1 MIEREKTFLAKYIPQ
16 DVLACESKDI
26 IDIYIPKNQTHPH
39 LRVRKSGE
47 EYEITKKVQVE
58 KDDASTQKEFTIP
71 MTKEEYN
78 ALSVLPGKRVEKR
91 RYYYPYNGKTVEFD
105 VFLGDLSGLVL
116 VDVEFDTAEEK
127 AVFDMPDFC
136 LVDITQEEFIAGG
149 MLCGKS
155 YRDIAQKLEGFGYT
169 TLHK

>member
-16 DVLACESKDI
+16 DVLTCESKDI
-26 IDIYIPKNQTHPH
+26 IDIYIPKNQTHSH
-39 LRVRKSGE
+39 LRIRKSGDVC
-47 EYEITKKVQVE
+47 EITKKVQVE

-71 MTKEEYN
+71 LTKEEYE

-91 RYYYPYNGKTVEFD
+91 RYYYPYNGKTIEFD

-127 AVFDMPDFC
+127 TAFDMPDFC
-136 LVDITQEEFIAGG
+136 LADITQEEFIAGG
-149 MLCGKS
+149 MLCGKT
-155 YRDIAQKLEGFGYT
+155 YEDISAQLQAFEYIA
-169 TLHK
+169 LYI